1 MTTQD
6 TTSKREVNLPL
17 LLGGGVALLALLAL
31 IFFGGNLLGDGETAV
46 SPDNDAASDATV
58 SLPTGGEPLQAGDRP
73 YAFTLNTLDGKSVS
87 IGDQIGQPIIVNFWA
102 TWCGPCRIEM
112 PEFEEVY
119 QEHQEQGLTI
129 LAVNLQERPEQVES
143 FFVDEFG
150 FSYTPLLDREGDV
163 AARYGVGRSLP
174 TTYFID
180 PGGEITAVHRGVL
193 TRGQID
199 TFLADILP
207 SEG

>member
-46 SPDNDAASDATV
+46 SPDNDAASGATV

-73 YAFTLNTLDGKSVS
+73 YAFTLTTLNGEAVSLSEHIGK
-87 IGDQIGQPIIVNFWA
+87 PIIVNFWA

-112 PEFEEVY
+112 PEFQDVY
-119 QEHQEQGLTI
+119 REHREQDLTI
-129 LAVNLQERPEQVES
+129 LAVNFRESPAQVER

-150 FSYTPLLDREGDV
+150 FSYTPLLDEEGDV

-180 PGGEITAVHRGVL
+180 PGGEITTVHRGVL